1 MNETIQLL
9 HNHRS
14 IRKFTQK
21 GLSKEQVRTIVETGQ
36 RASTSS
42 NVMAYSIIGITDKN
56 IKKQLQQV
64 SGQPY
69 VEHNG
74 YLFVICA
81 DLSRI
86 AELASTE
93 DNANIKNNLQ
103 STEQFIVATVDASL
117 VTQNMVIAAESL
129 GLGACFLGSLRN
141 DIKQVDTLLQL
152 PEYVIPLYGLAVG
165 YPDHQPEI
173 KPRLPFEAV
182 FHENTYDSSQKQQ
195 YINAYDEVLNNY
207 YQERSTNNKL
217 DNWTNQMLRK
227 YRVPTRMD
235 VAAYVQGK
243 NFNKH

>member
-14 IRKFTQK
+14 IRKFTSK
-21 GLSKEQVRTIVETGQ
+21 ELSREQVRTIVEAGQ

-42 NVMAYSIIGITDKN
+42 NVMAYSIIGITDES

-74 YLFVICA
+74 YLLVICA

-86 AELASTE
+86 AGLASPE
-93 DNANIKNNLQ
+93 EKENMKQNLE

-129 GLGACFLGSLRN
+129 GLGACFLGSIRN
-141 DIKQVDTLLQL
+141 DINQVDALLQL
-152 PEYVIPLYGLAVG
+152 PEYVIPLYGLALG
-165 YPDHQPEI
+165 YPDHQPET

-182 FHENTYDSSQKQQ
+182 FHENIYDNSEKQHYVKTYDE
-195 YINAYDEVLNNY
+195 ALNNY
-207 YQERSTNNKL
+207 YQERSTNNKR

-227 YRVPTRMD
+227 YHVPTRMD
-235 VAAYVQGK
+235 VAAFVQKK

>member
-14 IRKFTQK
+14 IRKFTPRE
-21 GLSKEQVRTIVETGQ
+21 LSKEQVRTIVEAGQ

-42 NVMAYSIIGITDKN
+42 NVMAYSIIGITDKS
-56 IKKQLQQV
+56 IKKRLQQV

-86 AELASTE
+86 AGLTPIE
-93 DNANIKNNLQ
+93 DNENIKNNLQ
-103 STEQFIVATVDASL
+103 STEQFIVATVDATL

-141 DIKQVDTLLQL
+141 DINQVDTLLQL

-165 YPDHQPEI
+165 YPDHQPEV

-182 FHENTYDSSQKQQ
+182 FHENTYDNSQKQQ

-207 YQERSTNNKL
+207 YKERSTNNKL

-235 VAAYVQGK
+235 VAAYVQKK

>member
-14 IRKFTQK
+14 IRKFSKEQ
-21 GLSKEQVRTIVETGQ
+21 LSKEMVRTIVEAGQ

-42 NVMAYSIIGITDKN
+42 NVMAYSIIGITDIN
-56 IKKQLQQV
+56 IKKQLQKI

-86 AELASTE
+86 EGLASAE
-93 DNANIKNNLQ
+93 EKESMKINLE
-103 STEQFIVATVDASL
+103 STEQFIVATVDAAL

-129 GLGACFLGSLRN
+129 DLGACFLGSIRN
-141 DIKQVDTLLQL
+141 DINQVDELLEL
-152 PEYVIPLYGLAVG
+152 PQYVIPLYGLAVG
-165 YPDHQPEI
+165 YPDHQPEV

-182 FHENTYDSSQKQQ
+182 FHENTYDNSQKQQ
-195 YINAYDEVLNNY
+195 YIEAYDEALNHY

-227 YRVPTRMD
+227 YHVPTRMD
-235 VAAYVQGK
+235 VASYVQTK
-243 NFNKH
+243 HFNKH